1 MDISSISSLLGT
13 QQDLAKTTTQATGE
27 DFRDMLTQAIENND
41 DTELKEAC
49 DQLESY
55 MLSMVFKQMKES
67 MLQDDE
73 DALIPKG
80 DYTSTFEEM
89 MINNL
94 SDSMVEAG
102 GIGLSDQLYK
112 QMKTTYAAQMQIS
125 NENQAAAVSSAT
137 KMDDEA

>member
-1 MDISSISSLLGT
+1 MEISGISSLLGM
-13 QQDLAKTTTQATGE
+13 QQDVAKASAQTTGE
-27 DFRDMLTQAIENND
+27 DFKDLLAKAAENND

-73 DALIPKG
+73 NALIPKG

-89 MINNL
+89 MINNMA
-94 SDSMVEAG
+94 DKMVEAG

-112 QMKTTYAAQMQIS
+112 QMKNSYGVQMDIS
-125 NENQAAAVSSAT
+125 NENQAAALSAAT
-137 KMDDEA
+137 KVSDEA

>member
-1 MDISSISSLLGT
+1 MEISGISSLLGM
-13 QQDLAKTTTQATGE
+13 QQDVAKTSAQTTGE
-27 DFRDMLTQAIENND
+27 DFKDLLAKAVENND

-49 DQLESY
+49 NQLESY

-73 DALIPKG
+73 NALIPKG

-89 MINNL
+89 MINNMA
-94 SDSMVEAG
+94 DKMVEAG

-112 QMKTTYAAQMQIS
+112 QMKNSYGVQMDIS
-125 NENQAAAVSSAT
+125 NENQAAALSAAT
-137 KMDDEA
+137 KVSDEA

>member
-55 MLSMVFKQMKES
+55 MLSMVFKQMKVNR
-67 MLQDDE
+67 
-73 DALIPKG
+73 
-80 DYTSTFEEM
+80 
-89 MINNL
+89 IN
-94 SDSMVEAG
+94 
-102 GIGLSDQLYK
+102 GIYSIAKLKKVLR
-112 QMKTTYAAQMQIS
+112 
-125 NENQAAAVSSAT
+125 
-137 KMDDEA
+137 

>member
-1 MDISSISSLLGT
+1 MEISGISSLLGM
-13 QQDLAKTTTQATGE
+13 QQDVAKASTQTTGE
-27 DFRDMLTQAIENND
+27 DFKALLDKAAQNND

-73 DALIPKG
+73 NALIPKG
-80 DYTSTFEEM
+80 DYTSTFEDM
-89 MINNL
+89 MINNMA
-94 SDSMVEAG
+94 DRMVEAG

-112 QMKTTYAAQMQIS
+112 QMKNSYAAQMNIS
-125 NENQAAAVSSAT
+125 HENETAALSAAT
-137 KMDDEA
+137 KVNDEV

>member
-1 MDISSISSLLGT
+1 MEISGISSLLGM
-13 QQDLAKTTTQATGE
+13 QQDVAKASSQKTGE
-27 DFRDMLTQAIENND
+27 DFKDLLAKAAENND

-73 DALIPKG
+73 NALIPKG

-89 MINNL
+89 MINNIA
-94 SDSMVEAG
+94 DKMVEAG

-112 QMKTTYAAQMQIS
+112 QMKNSYGVQMDIS
-125 NENQAAAVSSAT
+125 NENQAAALSAAT
-137 KMDDEA
+137 KVSDEA